1 MPTVLIIDDRSI
13 NREYLRSLISYL
25 NYSTLEAQN
34 GVEALALAQQQPP
47 DLIISDI
54 LMPEMD
60 GYEMVRCLKKIE
72 SLKSIP
78 IIFYTATYRKEEAT
92 LLADD
97 LGVQYVVS
105 KPSDPQ
111 TMVSTIQLALG
122 DKKIAN
128 PSLQDVSHPNNPD
141 AKNNIYQAPLKLG
154 QQWTK
159 LHHSLDQMSKMKEM
173 LQAAKFAEHDKM
185 RNSLIGFA
193 DHLASDLHHFRKI
206 YSDLFSLIELTIE
219 MISEKNANKLLELF
233 CQGTRKPV
241 NAEFGLAG
249 ITDSEGKILYLATSG
264 TNDYGFKDDLLDSE
278 HTFLKTIYQE
288 RSAGIMETI
297 NTYIPW
303 HSEQPIN
310 ILFTPLL
317 TTNQI
322 YGFAYFINKKNNE
335 SFNEEDI
342 RMLDTLASELAIL
355 YENIE
360 QYNLIQQQAAKLQ
373 IESSKLKA
381 AKDEL
386 HKSEIMFRQFAE
398 NIEDVFWRTS
408 STMDKIIYISPG
420 YETIWGKS
428 TESIYQDP
436 CSWQEL
442 IIEEDKSKV
451 RTFIKQISN
460 NEEGATLEYR
470 IKHPNGM
477 IRNIYNKTICLK
489 DEAGKLDHIIG
500 IATDVT
506 EYLQNQKEIKLEN
519 ELSELFEKDGS
530 LVQVVPQILQLICKI
545 FEWEIG
551 ELWLTDEERNLLQNI
566 GIWHKK
572 RKTYSAFDLASANT
586 TITKEEDFP
595 GVIWEQR
602 EPKRF
607 GNYSSHPPFKRSA
620 LMNEL
625 GLHDATGFPLLYQ
638 DKVLGVMH
646 FFSKKITHFDDNF
659 NRILLMLGTRISE
672 YIHQKMTQEQLLQ
685 LVRRGSYRVIF

>member
-13 NREYLRSLISYL
+13 NRDYLRSLLTYL

-34 GVEALALAQQQPP
+34 GVEALQVAKENRP
-47 DLIISDI
+47 DLIISDV

-60 GYEMVRCLKKIE
+60 GYEMVRHFKKIE
-72 SLKSIP
+72 SLQNIP

-92 LLADD
+92 LLAED
-97 LGVQYVVS
+97 LGVQYVLS

-111 TMVSTIQLALG
+111 TMVETIQLALG
-122 DKKIAN
+122 DK
-128 PSLQDVSHPNNPD
+128 SGVHPNIQKV
-141 AKNNIYQAPLKLG
+141 AHSHTEAQTNIYQAPLKLG
-154 QQWTK
+154 QQWSK
-159 LHHSLDQMSKMKEM
+159 LHQSLDQMSQMKDI
-173 LQAAKFAEHDKM
+173 LHAANFAENDTTKM
-185 RNSLIGFA
+185 TLMSFA
-193 DHLASDLHHFRKI
+193 DNLTSDLRSFRKI

-219 MISEKNANKLLELF
+219 MISEKDAQKLLQLF

-241 NAEFGLAG
+241 NAEFAAAG
-249 ITDSEGKILYLATSG
+249 ILDTEGNIRYLATSG
-264 TNDYGFKDDLLDSE
+264 VNDHGFDSQKINLE
-278 HTFLKTIYQE
+278 SEFFQSILRE
-288 RSAGIMETI
+288 RSAGLITNSTAI
-297 NTYIPW
+297 SW
-303 HSEQPIN
+303 HNQQPSN

-317 TTNQI
+317 TANQM
-322 YGFAYFINKKNNE
+322 YGFAYFISKKNNE
-335 SFNEEDI
+335 NFNEEDI

-360 QYNLIQQQAAKLQ
+360 QYHLIQQQATKLQ

-386 HKSEIMFRQFAE
+386 HKSEVMFRQFAE

-451 RTFIKQISN
+451 RSFIKQIST

-470 IKHPNGM
+470 IKHPSGM

-519 ELSELFEKDGS
+519 ELAELLEKDGS
-530 LVQVVPQILQLICKI
+530 LVQIVPQILQLVCKI

-551 ELWLTDEERNLLQNI
+551 EMWLADDERNLLQNI

-572 RKTYSAFDLASANT
+572 RKTYAAFDLASANT
-586 TITKEEDFP
+586 TVAKHEDFP
-595 GVIWEQR
+595 GVIWEHR

-607 GNYSSHPPFKRSA
+607 GNYSSHPPFKRSS
-620 LMNEL
+620 LMNQLE
-625 GLHDATGFPLLYQ
+625 LHDAAGLPLLYQ

-659 NRILLMLGTRISE
+659 HRILMMLGTRISE
-672 YIHQKMTQEQLLQ
+672 FIHQKMTQEQLLQ

>member
-1 MPTVLIIDDRSI
+1 MPTVLIIDDRTI
-13 NREYLRSLISYL
+13 NRDYLHSLLNYL

-34 GVEALALAQQQPP
+34 GVEALKIAQQQPP

-60 GYEMVRCLKKIE
+60 GYEMVRQFKKLE
-72 SLKSIP
+72 SLKNVP

-92 LLADD
+92 LLADE
-97 LGVQYVVS
+97 LGVQYVLS

-111 TMVSTIQLALG
+111 TMVETIQLALG
-122 DKKIAN
+122 DKSIIHR
-128 PSLQDVSHPNNPD
+128 DVSEVKHSHED
-141 AKNNIYQAPLKLG
+141 VKTNIYQAPLKLG
-154 QQWTK
+154 QQWSK
-159 LHHSLDQMSKMKEM
+159 LHQSLDQMSQMKDI
-173 LQAAKFAEHDKM
+173 LQTAHFAKNDTTK
-185 RNSLIGFA
+185 STLISFA
-193 DHLASDLHHFRKI
+193 DNLSIDLRSYRKI

-219 MISEKNANKLLELF
+219 MISEKDAQKLLQLF
-233 CQGTRKPV
+233 CHGTRKPV
-241 NAEFGLAG
+241 NAEFGVAG
-249 ITDSEGKILYLATSG
+249 ILDKEGKVKYLVTSG
-264 TNDYGFKDDLLDSE
+264 TNNHGFASEKIHLNSDFLQLILGKKSADIQNE
-278 HTFLKTIYQE
+278 HTDI
-288 RSAGIMETI
+288 S
-297 NTYIPW
+297 W
-303 HSEQPIN
+303 HDTQPIN
-310 ILFTPLL
+310 VLFSPLL

-322 YGFAYFINKKNNE
+322 YGFAYFINKKDNLA
-335 SFNEEDI
+335 FNEEDV

-360 QYNLIQQQAAKLQ
+360 QYDLIQQQAAKLQ
-373 IESSKLKA
+373 LESAKLKA

-386 HKSEIMFRQFAE
+386 HKSEVMFRQFAE

-420 YETIWGKS
+420 YETIWGKT

-451 RTFIKQISN
+451 RSFIKQIST

-470 IKHPNGM
+470 IKHPSGM

-519 ELSELFEKDGS
+519 ELADLLEKDGS
-530 LVQVVPQILQLICKI
+530 LVQIVPQILQLVCKI

-551 ELWLTDEERNLLQNI
+551 EMWLADDERNLLQNI

-572 RKTYSAFDLASANT
+572 RKPYAAFDLASANT
-586 TITKEEDFP
+586 TIAKHEDFP
-595 GVIWEQR
+595 GVIWEHR

-607 GNYSSHPPFKRSA
+607 GNYSSHPPFKRST
-620 LMNEL
+620 LMNTLE
-625 GLHDATGFPLLYQ
+625 LHDAAGLPLLYQ

-646 FFSKKITHFDDNF
+646 FFSKKITHFDENLH
-659 NRILLMLGTRISE
+659 RILVTLGTRISE

>member
-13 NREYLRSLISYL
+13 NREYLRSLLTYL

-34 GVEALALAQQQPP
+34 GVEALALVQHQRP

-60 GYEMVRCLKKIE
+60 GYEMVRRLKKME
-72 SLKSIP
+72 TLDSIP

-97 LGVQYVVS
+97 LGVQYVLS

-111 TMVSTIQLALG
+111 TMVATIQLALG
-122 DKKIAN
+122 DKKVDSQ
-128 PSLQDVSHPNNPD
+128 PVHDVAHSHNE
-141 AKNNIYQAPLKLG
+141 AKTNIYQAPLKLG

-159 LHHSLDQMSKMKEM
+159 LHQSLDQMSKMKEM
-173 LQAAKFAEHDKM
+173 LQAAHFTEHDTTKNTLM
-185 RNSLIGFA
+185 GFA
-193 DHLASDLHHFRKI
+193 DHLAADLQNFRKI

-219 MISEKNANKLLELF
+219 MISEKNAQKLLDLF

-241 NAEFGLAG
+241 NAEFGVAC
-249 ITDSEGKILYLATSG
+249 ITDSEGRILYMAKSG
-264 TNDYGFKDDLLDSE
+264 TKDCGFNSE
-278 HTFLKTIYQE
+278 QIDFDHPFLKSIYRE
-288 RSAGIMETI
+288 RSAGIIE
-297 NTYIPW
+297 NTTDIIPW
-303 HSEQPIN
+303 HHVQPNN
-310 ILFTPLL
+310 ILFSPLL
-317 TTNQI
+317 TANQI
-322 YGFAYFINKKNNE
+322 YGFAYFVNKKNNE

-360 QYNLIQQQAAKLQ
+360 QYNLIQQQAVKLQ
-373 IESSKLKA
+373 IESSKLKT

-451 RTFIKQISN
+451 RTFIKQIST

-470 IKHPNGM
+470 IKHPDGM

-519 ELSELFEKDGS
+519 ELAELLEKDGS
-530 LVQVVPQILQLICKI
+530 LVQIVPQILQLVCKI

-551 ELWLTDEERNLLQNI
+551 ELWLTDDERSLLQNI

-572 RKTYSAFDLASANT
+572 RKTYAAFDLASANT
-586 TITKEEDFP
+586 TVAKHEDFP
-595 GVIWEQR
+595 GVIWEHR

-607 GNYSSHPPFKRSA
+607 GNYSSHSPFKRSA

-625 GLHDATGFPLLYQ
+625 DLHDAAGLPLLYQ
-638 DKVLGVMH
+638 DRVLGVMH
-646 FFSKKITHFDDNF
+646 FFSKKISHFDENF
-659 NRILLMLGTRISE
+659 SRILLMLGTRISE